1 MKQDNN
7 TLTKTTEWWNN
18 LSTQESMNFVSKYF
32 PLNSPNYCSKK
43 QAIHIYL
50 SEHPEQ
56 PIKEDTLT
64 KDEAIEA
71 MLKGYKVTHQYFT
84 DSEWAKLNGH
94 FEIEFEDGC
103 KIKVDDFWRDRKG
116 EEWQMGWSIFAE
128 PIKEQSSNRGEGD
141 ILEGISKGEWKIG
154 GTSRGLNNY
163 YIEAGGEKIAQIFS
177 SIPNCEKNADIISKA
192 PELAKENQE
201 LRESN
206 TRLKEENKRLMDN
219 MNIACRLA
227 LEFGYVECEKG
238 NNIQL
243 AFKNYASCK
252 R

>member
-7 TLTKTTEWWNN
+7 TTREKSIEWWSN
-18 LSTQESMNFVSKYF
+18 LHYEKAHQLRTQYF
-32 PLNSPNYCSKK
+32 PGAMLISHTD
-43 QAIHIYL
+43 IEHIYL

-56 PIKEDTLT
+56 P
-64 KDEAIEA
+64 A
-71 MLKGYKVTHQYFT
+71 
-84 DSEWAKLNGH
+84 
-94 FEIEFEDGC
+94 
-103 KIKVDDFWRDRKG
+103 
-116 EEWQMGWSIFAE
+116 
-128 PIKEQSSNRGEGD
+128 KEQSSNREEGD

-206 TRLKEENKRLMDN
+206 TRLKE
-219 MNIACRLA
+219 A
-227 LEFGYVECEKG
+227 LQGILNNWDERMSGDKEVWKDGKDSVSGFGYYSPSSSMVSSEFISKAREAL
-238 NNIQL
+238 NNNNP
-243 AFKNYASCK
+243 K
-252 R
+252 